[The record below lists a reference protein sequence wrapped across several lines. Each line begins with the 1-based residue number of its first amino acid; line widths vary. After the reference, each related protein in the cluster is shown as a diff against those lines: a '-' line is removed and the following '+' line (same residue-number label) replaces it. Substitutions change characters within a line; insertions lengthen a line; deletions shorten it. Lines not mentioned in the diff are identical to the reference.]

1 MQVIGEANSNVE
13 AMKKEVI
20 DQAKSYNGIIDEKD
34 NAIAKVHMFVCT
46 YRYICICKGALLL
59 YVHMYVAVF

>member
-20 DQAKSYNGIIDEKD
+20 DQGKSYNGIIDEKD
-34 NAIAKVHMFVCT
+34 NTIAKVHMFVCT
-46 YRYICICKGALLL
+46 
-59 YVHMYVAVF
+59 